1 MRYIMAELRI
11 KEVCKEKGVKVMDLS
26 TMIGVSQTNTSNIIN
41 GKVNPSLET
50 LEKIASALN
59 VPMWQLF
66 ASPEE
71 VAGDNG
77 LTAPIQHKKDF
88 YKTVTIEELKKIV
101 TEIEEKAD

>member
-1 MRYIMAELRI
+1 MAELRI

-71 VAGDNG
+71 
-77 LTAPIQHKKDF
+77 IQPQSDGVSITCPNCGKEF
-88 YKTVTIEELKKIV
+88 EVELKAK
-101 TEIEEKAD
+101 ER

>member
-1 MRYIMAELRI
+1 MAELRI

-59 VPMWQLF
+59 VRITELF
-66 ASPEE
+66 EE
-71 VAGDNG
+71 PTNINVYIELDGTIDKV
-77 LTAPIQHKKDF
+77 TSKEDIKK
-88 YKTVTIEELKKIV
+88 LA
-101 TEIEEKAD
+101 EKL

>member
-1 MRYIMAELRI
+1 MAELRI

-59 VPMWQLF
+59 VRITELF
-66 ASPEE
+66 EE
-71 VAGDNG
+71 PTNING
-77 LTAPIQHKKDF
+77 YIELDGTIHK
-88 YKTVTIEELKKIV
+88 VTSKEDIKKLA
-101 TEIEEKAD
+101 ENL